1 MNTED
6 IRKDT
11 FKEVYGVE
19 SIKEVSEQFKK
30 EYRKIK
36 NEKDGFDKIS
46 NLFQKYVLSIT
57 LLYSVTSM
65 KNNLKLYR
73 NIINKEGGIW
83 KDTVK
88 SSFYIFDVYKAV
100 LENTEKK
107 LEAKE
112 EAQKEIAFEVKDEIE
127 KVKILL
133 DRRAYIVAN
142 NQNEKQV
149 RSYYLSYILGLST
162 GRRFTEIFKTTSFRK
177 KGNKFIYSGI
187 LKKYSDSKE
196 EIEANFLYLSS
207 KEVKGYMKELREYLD
222 TKLTSTKNKSLEET
236 TEEEINTI
244 FSKVYNNSIKRITK
258 GVVPNFHEL
267 RHYYAIEG
275 TIVFKIN
282 DETDEQ
288 TRYRI
293 LGHRTKKDS
302 TRTYKTI
309 K

>member
-30 EYRKIK
+30 EYREIK
-36 NEKDGFDKIS
+36 NEKDGVDKIS

-57 LLYSVTSM
+57 LLYSVTSI
-65 KNNLKLYR
+65 KNNLKVYR

-88 SSFYIFDVYKAV
+88 SSFYIFDVYKVV
-100 LENTEKK
+100 LANTEKK

-112 EAQKEIAFEVKDEIE
+112 EAEKEIAFEVKSEIE
-127 KVKILL
+127 RVKILL
-133 DRRAYIVAN
+133 DRRAYSVAR
-142 NQNEKQV
+142 NQKAEQV

-162 GRRFTEIFKTTSFRK
+162 GRRFTEIFKTASFRK
-177 KGNKFIYSGI
+177 KGDKFIYSGI

-207 KEVKGYMKELREYLD
+207 KEIKGYIKELREYLN
-222 TKLTSTKNKSLEET
+222 TKLTSTKKQSLEEV

-244 FSKVYNNSIKRITK
+244 FSKVYNNAVKRISK
-258 GVVPNFHEL
+258 DIVPNFHEL

-275 TIVFKIN
+275 TKEFKRD
-282 DETDEQ
+282 DETEEQ

-293 LGHRTKKDS
+293 LGHRTKEDS